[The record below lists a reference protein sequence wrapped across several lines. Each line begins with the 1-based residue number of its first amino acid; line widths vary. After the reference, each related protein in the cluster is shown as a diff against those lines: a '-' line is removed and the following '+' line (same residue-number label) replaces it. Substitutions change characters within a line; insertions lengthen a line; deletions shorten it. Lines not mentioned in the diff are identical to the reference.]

1 MVQRRREI
9 GIRIALGARSR
20 DVMREVLRDGLMLT
34 ASGLALGLLTTGIIT
49 RLMTSQLYEVSPLDP
64 LSLVVACATMVGIA
78 VAAGLV
84 PASRATRVHPISVL
98 RDDG

>member
-1 MVQRRREI
+1 MPSHIPGPRAQVNPP
-9 GIRIALGARSR
+9 G
-20 DVMREVLRDGLMLT
+20 LRPHENG
-34 ASGLALGLLTTGIIT
+34 T

-64 LSLVVACATMVGIA
+64 LSLVVACAAMIGIA

-84 PASRATRVHPISVL
+84 PASRASRVHPISVL